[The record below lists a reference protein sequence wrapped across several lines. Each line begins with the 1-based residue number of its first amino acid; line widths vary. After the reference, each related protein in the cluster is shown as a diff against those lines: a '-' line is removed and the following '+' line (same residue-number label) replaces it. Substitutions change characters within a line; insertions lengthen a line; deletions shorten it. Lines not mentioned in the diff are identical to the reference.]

1 MDINNQETLKNEI
14 INKITN
20 EILLISLINEDLTEI
35 GLNDV
40 KYQINKILSNY
51 IKKERILTLRID

>member
-1 MDINNQETLKNEI
+1 MKIDNMDNLKTEI

-20 EILLISLINEDLTEI
+20 EITNISLINEDLTEI

-40 KYQINKILSNY
+40 KYQIKTILISY
-51 IKKERILTLRID
+51 IKKERILTLKIE